1 MNLNQIIEPHST
13 ALDGSAY
20 TDGMVDRRGKLSEA
34 EMNEAIKAQRQAYD
48 EADEEMAAR
57 WESMKPA
64 ATEPTRPPPLPHD
77 AIRAIWR
84 GVAVVA
90 VVLVAYS
97 AFVAYISGRI
107 A

>member
-1 MNLNQIIEPHST
+1 MNLNITHHST
-13 ALDGSAY
+13 ALEGSAY
-20 TDGMVDRRGKLSEA
+20 TDGIADRRGKLSEA

-48 EADEEMAAR
+48 EADAEMAAR

-64 ATEPTRPPPLPHD
+64 ATAPTKPPPLPHD

-90 VVLVAYS
+90 VVLVAYG
-97 AFVAYISGRI
+97 AFVAYLAGVTP
-107 A
+107 